1 MFFDFFCNIHARV
14 VQEWNSGL
22 KFIFLFLDLSQPG
35 LDRNNAG
42 IMFLKF
48 RIVLLFFFNIL
59 DRVRREQNSG
69 RKSFSLFLGLSH
81 PCLDRN
87 TEGMMFSNFFA
98 IFSLNFLA
106 RVVQGMVFFNFL
118 NFFAIVF
125 GIFLSGSSWNE
136 YGTKFF
142 SLSFS
147 SYLTPV

>member
-14 VQEWNSGL
+14 EQERNLGI
-22 KFIFLFLDLSQPG
+22 KFIFLFLGLSQPG
-35 LDRNNAG
+35 FDRNNAR
-42 IMFLKF
+42 IMFLKL
-48 RIVLLFFFNIL
+48 RIVLLFFLNIL
-59 DRVRREQNSG
+59 DRVGREQNSG
-69 RKSFSLFLGLSH
+69 RKFFSLFLGLSH

-87 TEGMMFSNFFA
+87 TEGMMFLNFFA
-98 IFSLNFLA
+98 IFSLNFRA

-118 NFFAIVF
+118 NFFAIFF

-136 YGTKFF
+136 YGTKFL